1 MKFQL
6 RFYESCGKNSLNVCF
21 VKCGNMNKYKMV
33 VTTFVNIYSGK
44 LFLRYSSRVEKRME
58 LGDVYL

>member
-21 VKCGNMNKYKMV
+21 VKCGNNNKYKMV

-44 LFLRYSSRVEKRME
+44 LFLRYSKIAEKRMKCV
-58 LGDVYL
+58 DVYL